1 LELAV
6 TRIDKRQHIMQ
17 AAEKLFTSRQFHE
30 VTTDDVAAAANVGKG
45 TIYRYF
51 QDKDDLLFQITTNGF
66 DELCDLL
73 RQKVS
78 AKAPFPEQL
87 LEACQQVRNFFQ
99 RRRQLL
105 RMMEEENGR
114 IAWCEGDLRQRWL
127 ERRKKLVAALGVILA
142 QGVRE
147 GVIRGDIPAE
157 VLGNFLLGMLRTQA
171 RDLDGAA
178 EPMRRLNVVVEL
190 FVNGAAEAPAAAL
203 ARAAGQA
210 GKSPGAMEN

>member
-1 LELAV
+1 MSRYNTDQSVSLNAPRELAM

-51 QDKDDLLFQITTNGF
+51 QDKDDLLFQITTNGI

-73 RQKVS
+73 QHRLEVPKGAGFS
-78 AKAPFPEQL
+78 ERL
-87 LEACQQVRNFFQ
+87 LAACRQVRLFFQ

-114 IAWCEGDLRQRWL
+114 IAWCQGDLR
-127 ERRKKLVAALGVILA
+127 
-142 QGVRE
+142 
-147 GVIRGDIPAE
+147 
-157 VLGNFLLGMLRTQA
+157 
-171 RDLDGAA
+171 
-178 EPMRRLNVVVEL
+178 
-190 FVNGAAEAPAAAL
+190 
-203 ARAAGQA
+203 
-210 GKSPGAMEN
+210 